1 MKNISRK
8 VLSNMLE
15 DIQKNDFISFLDIYS
30 DYINSEELQYFV
42 RNYNKANT
50 KNTREY
56 FMNNAKQEFSKLLFR
71 TIRED
76 NTLKDFTDIVRE
88 EGISDLSHIVSL
100 YDKYM
105 ELSNKNEHD
114 RAVSLAE
121 YPSEIQERYVTHVPW
136 RYFKRYFNLASTN
149 VQNSIFKDT
158 IDPLEYPLP
167 RELDDESLENIDRCI
182 NLKWKDYLEL
192 SDNKYEALELL
203 DSDLEGI
210 SEKVDIGKYFEKFIK
225 ENFEDLNKDKAVL
238 SEHWDKYT
246 GECKLKLLGALDIE
260 QKEGE
265 VFKIDYSA
273 PTRNLEELLDVSKKY
288 KLSCGFVI
296 KNCSEL
302 PIDNITIL
310 QEYYGIDIHQVRFSD
325 YGLDET
331 QEKPYTLQEYID
343 CRRMIDKITENIENY
358 SGVLKGY
365 DPNKEKKLC
374 CRALR
379 LISNLVSYNYE
390 YVERSDANQ
399 TTKEEDII
407 NRNLIGALLHGKA
420 VCAGYAEA
428 GRNVLSCMGIEC
440 RNVSADNIDRGEHG
454 HAWNLVKLDGEWYNV
469 DLTWDADALVEEL
482 QPKYLLKSDE
492 DFKNHDNYIPR
503 HKTEKCNRT
512 EPEVYYY
519 LFRSRVTETT
529 QSVITM
535 RDIINASRAKQ
546 SEVSNNNQND
556 NKAIASKE
564 NNLDEEIDER

>member
-1 MKNISRK
+1 M
-8 VLSNMLE
+8 
-15 DIQKNDFISFLDIYS
+15 
-30 DYINSEELQYFV
+30 
-42 RNYNKANT
+42 
-50 KNTREY
+50 
-56 FMNNAKQEFSKLLFR
+56 
-71 TIRED
+71 
-76 NTLKDFTDIVRE
+76 
-88 EGISDLSHIVSL
+88 
-100 YDKYM
+100 
-105 ELSNKNEHD
+105 
-114 RAVSLAE
+114 
-121 YPSEIQERYVTHVPW
+121 
-136 RYFKRYFNLASTN
+136 
-149 VQNSIFKDT
+149 
-158 IDPLEYPLP
+158 
-167 RELDDESLENIDRCI
+167 
-182 NLKWKDYLEL
+182 
-192 SDNKYEALELL
+192 
-203 DSDLEGI
+203 EGI

-343 CRRMIDKITENIENY
+343 CRRMIDKIIENIENY
-358 SGVLKGY
+358 SGVLTGY

-420 VCAGYAEA
+420 VCAGYTEA
-428 GRNVLSCMGIEC
+428 GRNVLSCMEIEC

-519 LFRSRVTETT
+519 LFRNRVKETT

-556 NKAIASKE
+556 NKSIASKE

>member
-30 DYINSEELQYFV
+30 DYINSEELQYFIQ
-42 RNYNKANT
+42 NYNKANT

-56 FMNNAKQEFSKLLFR
+56 FLNNAKQEYSKLLFK
-71 TIRED
+71 TIREGD
-76 NTLKDFTDIVRE
+76 TLKDFADIVRE
-88 EGISDLSHIVSL
+88 EGISDLSYIVSL
-100 YDKYM
+100 YDTYL

-114 RAVSLAE
+114 RVVSLAE
-121 YPSEIQERYVTHVPW
+121 YPSEIQERYVSHVPW
-136 RYFKRYFNLASTN
+136 RDFKRYFNSASTY
-149 VQNSIFKDT
+149 VQNQIFKNVLY
-158 IDPLEYPLP
+158 PFEYPLP

-182 NLKWKDYLEL
+182 NLIWKEYIEI
-192 SDNKYEALELL
+192 SDNKYEALKFLN
-203 DSDLEGI
+203 SDLDGI
-210 SEKVDIGKYFEKFIK
+210 SENVDIGKYFEKFIK

-238 SEHWDKYT
+238 SEYWDKYT
-246 GECKLKLLGALDIE
+246 GECKLKLLGVLDIE

-265 VFKIDYSA
+265 VF
-273 PTRNLEELLDVSKKY
+273 ELDFSSEIRDLQELIEISKKY
-288 KLSCGFVI
+288 KLSCGFVV
-296 KNCSEL
+296 KDCSGL
-302 PIDNITIL
+302 PIDSINIL
-310 QEYYGIDIHQVRFSD
+310 QKYFEIDIHQVRFSD

-331 QEKPYTLQEYID
+331 QKKPYTLQEYMA
-343 CRRMIDKITENIENY
+343 CRKMIDKITENIESK
-358 SGVLKGY
+358 SGVFQGR
-365 DPNKEKKLC
+365 DPNREKKMC

-379 LISNLVSYNYE
+379 IISNLVSYNHE
-390 YVERSDANQ
+390 YIERSEAKQ
-399 TTKEEDII
+399 TTEEEDII
-407 NRNLIGALLHGKA
+407 NRNLIGPLLHGKA
-420 VCAGYAEA
+420 VCAGYAETV
-428 GRNVLSCMGIEC
+428 RNVLSCMGIES

-519 LFRSRVTETT
+519 LFRNRVKETT

-556 NKAIASKE
+556 NKSIASKE
-564 NNLDEEIDER
+564 NNLDEELDER

>member
-8 VLSNMLE
+8 VLSNLLE
-15 DIQKNDFISFLDIYS
+15 DVQKKDFISFLDIYS
-30 DYINSEELQYFV
+30 DYINSEELQYFIQ
-42 RNYNKANT
+42 NYNKVNT
-50 KNTREY
+50 KNTPEY
-56 FMNNAKQEFSKLLFR
+56 FLNNAKQEFSKILFK

-76 NTLKDFTDIVRE
+76 DTLKDFTDIVRE

-105 ELSNKNEHD
+105 DLSNKNEHD

-121 YPSEIQERYVTHVPW
+121 YPAEIQERYVSHVPG
-136 RYFKRYFNLASTN
+136 REFKRYFDLASTN
-149 VQNSIFKDT
+149 VQNTIFKNASY
-158 IDPLEYPLP
+158 PLDYPLP
-167 RELDDESLENIDRCI
+167 RELDEDSLESIDRCI
-182 NLKWKDYLEL
+182 NLRWEEYLEL

-203 DSDLEGI
+203 DRDLKGLA
-210 SEKVDIGKYFEKFIK
+210 EKVDIGKYFEKFLK
-225 ENFEDLNKDKAVL
+225 ENFEDLNKNKDIL
-238 SEHWDKYT
+238 SNHWDNYT

-273 PTRNLEELLDVSKKY
+273 PTRNLEELFDVSKKY

-296 KNCSEL
+296 KDCSEL
-302 PIDNITIL
+302 PIDSITIL
-310 QEYYGIDIHQVRFSD
+310 QKYYEIDIHQVRFSD
-325 YGLDET
+325 YGLDEK
-331 QEKPYTLQEYID
+331 QKKPYTLQEYIN
-343 CRRMIDKITENIENY
+343 CRRMIDKITENIESK
-358 SGVLKGY
+358 SGVFAGRDLNR
-365 DPNKEKKLC
+365 DKKVC

-379 LISNLVSYNYE
+379 IISNLVSYNYE
-390 YVERSDANQ
+390 YLERLDNNQ
-399 TTKEEDII
+399 TTEGEELI
-407 NRNLIGALLHGKA
+407 NRNLIGPLLQGEA
-420 VCAGYAEA
+420 VCAGYAETV
-428 GRNVLSCMGIEC
+428 RNVLSCMGIES
-440 RNVSADNIDRGEHG
+440 RYVSADNVDSSEHG

-519 LFRSRVTETT
+519 LFRNRVKETT

-556 NKAIASKE
+556 NKSIASKE